1 MKERKEFEHC
11 ILLTDLDGTLLN
23 SKKEM
28 GEKNQKAIQSF
39 INNGGRFGIATGR
52 TLENVKTVLETIP
65 TNFPSIYL
73 NGCVLYDNEKES
85 VIEKKTL
92 KYSSLTSLIKEC
104 MEKWKTIMIEVYTE
118 DMMYVIT
125 EENSS
130 ILRGHRPYKKKKLE
144 EIKGDWLKVM
154 FCSLEQKELLKL
166 EEYIKSKEQ
175 YSELQYVFSDAIY
188 LEILPENAGK
198 GMMIPVLKQGDY
210 VKNTDIIYTVGDYYN
225 DISLLQNADY
235 KIAVKNAVPK
245 LQEMADYVTCCNED
259 GIIEDIVNWI
269 RKMKTKEGIPYH
281 KTR

>member
-1 MKERKEFEHC
+1 MKEGKEFEHC

-28 GEKNQKAIQSF
+28 GEKNKKAIQSF
-39 INNGGRFGIATGR
+39 IKNGGRFGIATGR

-73 NGCVLYDNEKES
+73 NGCMLYDNETER
-85 VIEKKTL
+85 IIQKKAL
-92 KYSSLTSLIKEC
+92 KYPFLISLIKEC
-104 MEKWKTIMIEVYTE
+104 MKRWKHIMIEVYTE
-118 DMMYVIT
+118 DAMYVIT
-125 EENSS
+125 EENPS
-130 ILRGHRPYKKKKLE
+130 ILGGHRPYKKQKLE

-188 LEILPENAGK
+188 LEILPQNAGK
-198 GMMIPVLKQGDY
+198 GMMIPMLKQGDY
-210 VKNTDIIYTVGDYYN
+210 IKNTDIIYTVGDYYN

-235 KIAVKNAVPK
+235 KIAVKNAVSK
-245 LQEMADYVTCCNED
+245 LQEMADYVTCCNDD

-269 RKMKTKEGIPYH
+269 RKIKIEEGI
-281 KTR
+281 TLS